1 MAKNYHAALLH
12 LASNHIEVA
21 MQTST
26 KLTLKL
32 GIPQIIGWG
41 SGFYLPAILAV
52 PISQDLGIPTET
64 FFWAFTISIL
74 VSGLIGPR
82 VGKAIDRLGGRKVLP
97 YGNLA
102 FALGLALLAL
112 SSGPVMLFVAWVFMG
127 LGASM
132 GNYDSA
138 FAAAVSFLGK
148 NANRVIAGITV
159 YAGFSS
165 TIAWPITSFLNDG
178 FSWQTAV
185 WFWGAMHL
193 LVALPMHLSLPN
205 VEPKELPVVTGPI
218 RKIIKDRF
226 RFDPLLIVF
235 AVMFAL
241 EGFIVSGVNSTLPFM
256 LGELGAATQLSI
268 FAAAILGPSQ
278 VGARLLLVALD
289 KYLTP
294 MRVAAI
300 SILVHPLGVILLLLF
315 GANAILPFV
324 ILHGIGVGLNPFIRG
339 SLPLLFFGS
348 ESYGERQGY
357 VMMLSKIIS
366 ALSPTLLTL
375 MLLANPQMAITAT
388 MTMGLAAMALLVLL
402 AVMHRARRQTS
413 VRVAPAD

>member
-1 MAKNYHAALLH
+1 
-12 LASNHIEVA
+12 

-32 GIPQIIGWG
+32 GIPQIITWG

-52 PISQDLGIPTET
+52 PISKELGIPTET

-82 VGKAIDRLGGRKVLP
+82 IGQAIDRLGGRRVLP
-97 YGNLA
+97 VGNLA
-102 FALGLALLAL
+102 FALGLSLLAL
-112 SSGPVMLFVAWVFMG
+112 STEPVLLFVAWIFMG
-127 LGASM
+127 IGASM

-138 FAAAVSFLGK
+138 FATAVSFLGTK
-148 NANRVIAGITV
+148 ANRVIAGITV
-159 YAGFSS
+159 FAGFSS
-165 TIAWPITSFLNDG
+165 TISWPLTSLLNDN

-185 WFWGAMHL
+185 WFWVLMHL
-193 LVALPMHLSLPN
+193 LVAMPIHLSIPR
-205 VEPKELPVVTGPI
+205 VEPKEVADATGPI
-218 RKIIKDRF
+218 RKIIKNRF
-226 RFDPLLIVF
+226 RFDPLLVVF

-241 EGFIVSGVNSTLPFM
+241 EGFIVSSVNSTLPFM
-256 LGELGAATQLSI
+256 LSELGADQQVSI

-278 VGARLLLVALD
+278 VTARLLLVALD
-289 KYLTP
+289 RFLTP

-300 SILVHPLGVILLLLF
+300 SILVHPAGVILLLVF

-348 ESYGERQGY
+348 ESYGQRQGY

-388 MTMGLAAMALLVLL
+388 MSMGIAAMALLILL
-402 AVMHRARRQTS
+402 AFMRRARKQTS
-413 VRVAPAD
+413 VLVKPAD

>member
-1 MAKNYHAALLH
+1 
-12 LASNHIEVA
+12 

-32 GIPQIIGWG
+32 GIPQIITWG

-52 PISQDLGIPTET
+52 PISKDLGIATET

-82 VGKAIDRLGGRKVLP
+82 IGKAIDRLGGRRVLP
-97 YGNLA
+97 FGNLA
-102 FALGLALLAL
+102 FALGLSLLAL
-112 SSGPVMLFVAWVFMG
+112 STEPVLLFVAWIFMG
-127 LGASM
+127 IGASM

-138 FAAAVSFLGK
+138 FATAVSFLGTK
-148 NANRVIAGITV
+148 ANRVIAGITV
-159 YAGFSS
+159 FAGFSS
-165 TIAWPITSFLNDG
+165 TFSWPLTSLLNDN

-185 WFWGAMHL
+185 WFWVLMHL
-193 LVALPMHLSLPN
+193 LVAMPIHLSIPR
-205 VEPKELPVVTGPI
+205 VEPKVVADATGPI
-218 RKIIKDRF
+218 RKIIKNRF
-226 RFDPLLIVF
+226 RFDPLLVVF
-235 AVMFAL
+235 ALMFAL
-241 EGFIVSGVNSTLPFM
+241 EGFIVSSVNSTLPFM
-256 LGELGAATQLSI
+256 LSELGADAQLAI

-278 VGARLLLVALD
+278 VAARLLLVALD
-289 KYLTP
+289 RYLTP

-300 SILVHPLGVILLLLF
+300 SILVHPAGVILLLVF

-348 ESYGERQGY
+348 ESYGQRQGY
-357 VMMLSKIIS
+357 VMMLSKIVS

-388 MTMGLAAMALLVLL
+388 MSMGIAAMALLILL
-402 AVMHRARRQTS
+402 AFMRRARKQTS
-413 VRVAPAD
+413 VPVKLAD

>member
-1 MAKNYHAALLH
+1 
-12 LASNHIEVA
+12 

-32 GIPQIIGWG
+32 GIPQIITWG

-52 PISQDLGIPTET
+52 PISKDLGIPTET

-82 VGKAIDRLGGRKVLP
+82 VGKAIDRLGGRRVLP
-97 YGNLA
+97 FGNLA
-102 FALGLALLAL
+102 FALGLSLLAL
-112 SSGPVMLFVAWVFMG
+112 STEPVWLFVAWILMG
-127 LGASM
+127 IGSSM

-138 FAAAVSFLGK
+138 FATAVSFLGTK
-148 NANRVIAGITV
+148 ANRVIAGITV
-159 YAGFSS
+159 FAGFSS
-165 TIAWPITSFLNDG
+165 TISWPLTSLLNDN

-185 WFWGAMHL
+185 WFWVLMHL
-193 LVALPMHLSLPN
+193 LVAMPIHLSIPK
-205 VEPKELPVVTGPI
+205 VEPKVVADATGPI
-218 RKIIKDRF
+218 RKIIKNRF
-226 RFDPLLIVF
+226 RFDPLLLVF

-241 EGFIVSGVNSTLPFM
+241 EGFIVSSVNSTLPFM
-256 LGELGAATQLSI
+256 LGELGADAQLAI

-278 VGARLLLVALD
+278 VAARLLLVALD
-289 KYLTP
+289 RYLTP

-300 SILVHPLGVILLLLF
+300 SILVHPAGVILLLVF

-348 ESYGERQGY
+348 ESYGQRQGY

-375 MLLANPQMAITAT
+375 LLLANPQMAITAT
-388 MTMGLAAMALLVLL
+388 MSMGIAAMALLILL
-402 AVMHRARRQTS
+402 AFMRRARKQTS
-413 VRVAPAD
+413 VLVKPADY

>member
-1 MAKNYHAALLH
+1 
-12 LASNHIEVA
+12 

-52 PISQDLGIPTET
+52 PISKDLGIPTET

-82 VGKAIDRLGGRKVLP
+82 VGKAIDRLGGRRVLP

-102 FALGLALLAL
+102 FALGLSLLAL
-112 SSGPVMLFVAWVFMG
+112 STEPVLLYIAWFFIG
-127 LGASM
+127 IGASM

-138 FAAAVSFLGK
+138 FATAVSFLGK
-148 NANRVIAGITV
+148 NANKVIAGITV

-165 TIAWPITSFLNDG
+165 TISWPLTSYLNDN
-178 FSWQTAV
+178 FSWQAAV
-185 WFWGAMHL
+185 WFWVAMHL
-193 LVALPMHLSLPN
+193 MVALPIHLSLPN
-205 VEPKELPVVTGPI
+205 VEPKEVPVVTGPI
-218 RKIIKDRF
+218 RKIIKNRF
-226 RFDPLLIVF
+226 RFDPLLAVF

-241 EGFIVSGVNSTLPFM
+241 EGFIVSSVNSTLPFM
-256 LGELGAATQLSI
+256 LGELGADAPLAI

-278 VGARLLLVALD
+278 VAARLLLVALD

-300 SILVHPLGVILLLLF
+300 SILVHPAGVILLLIF

-357 VMMLSKIIS
+357 VMMLSKIVS

-375 MLLANPQMAITAT
+375 MLLANPQMAITVT
-388 MTMGLAAMALLVLL
+388 MSMGFAAIALLVLL
-402 AVMHRARRQTS
+402 AFMRRSRKQTS
-413 VRVAPAD
+413 VRVKPAD